1 MNTKVFFDLISNPSE
16 VQIEQTDDLKQLI
29 ELYPYF
35 YQARLLYLK
44 TLQKAE
50 NIHFET
56 QLEQTVLYTSDK
68 QWLYFYLYPEMDN
81 SNIQNHQREA
91 RFTGSYFD
99 LLSIAEK
106 KEGGALLTLKEIA
119 ENLKASRVMLA
130 AKDEASKQSQQ
141 IEKKKDDSK
150 SNYSPPDYFVIEEK
164 KPIEDLNISLED
176 KYKKHIQIKEYS
188 KAIEILK
195 QLCLIY
201 PKKSIYFADQIRFLE
216 KVVEN
221 SK

>member
-50 NIHFET
+50 SIHFET

-81 SNIQNHQREA
+81 SNMQTHQREA

-130 AKDEASKQSQQ
+130 AKEEASKQSQQ

-164 KPIEDLNISLED
+164 KPVEDLNISLED